1 MGEGG
6 RHGSVIRTAA
16 RRDLSRLQE
25 VYAAA
30 SLSNPG
36 DAPLLLAHPQFL
48 LFTGEGLATG
58 RTRVAVTGA
67 GRPDGRASPADG
79 PDGGGRVLGFAT
91 VVPGR
96 DGTPELDD
104 LFVDPP
110 WHRHGIARD
119 LVADAVRIARAAG
132 HDRMLVTANP
142 HALAFYRSVGFVG
155 DDRTTTSLGS
165 GRRMALDLTAERAL
179 SGP

>member
-91 VVPGR
+91 VVP
-96 DGTPELDD
+96 
-104 LFVDPP
+104 
-110 WHRHGIARD
+110 ARD